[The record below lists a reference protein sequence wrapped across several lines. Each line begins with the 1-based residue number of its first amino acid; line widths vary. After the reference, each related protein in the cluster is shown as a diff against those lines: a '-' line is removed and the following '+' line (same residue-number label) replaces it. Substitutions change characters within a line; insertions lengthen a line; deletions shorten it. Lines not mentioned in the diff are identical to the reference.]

1 MKSKEE
7 LNAIKNEVETE
18 NKKLSELPEEELEQI
33 SGGGGFKL
41 RDERTYCCSNCNQT
55 FTKYFPPAPTFC
67 PRCGIVGPSYFQ

>member
-33 SGGGGFKL
+33 SGGRMKL
-41 RDERTYCCSNCNQT
+41 REERTYLCSNCNQT
-55 FTKYFPPAPTFC
+55 FTWYYPPAPTFC
-67 PRCGIVGPSYFQ
+67 PRCEIVGPSYFQ